1 MSKISKRK
9 DGIQVDPRAII
20 VKEGFNVREDMG
32 DLEALSESIVSI
44 GLQVPL
50 MVKKVRGEEQ
60 YELVDGHRR
69 LAAIMLAIEKGHDI
83 KYVDTSTFV
92 GNEEDRIFSMIATG
106 VGQKTLNDV
115 EQSEAIKRLTMFG
128 YSVEEIAKKIGKSV
142 PHVYNLV
149 KISGLPKV
157 IKQKVSEGLIS
168 ATVVL
173 QIVREKD
180 NVEEQIAIVESAINN
195 AQESAKDG
203 AVKKATA
210 KNVVGMVKVKSP
222 MQKLKE
228 VKKKLEDLAIVNDK
242 TNLLNDIFEALN
254 TKDVDEIVEMFEN

>member
-1 MSKISKRK
+1 MSKVSKRK

-32 DLEALSESIVSI
+32 DLEALSESIVQI

-50 MVKKVRGEEQ
+50 MVKKVRGEDK

-69 LAAIMLAIEKGHDI
+69 LAAIMLAIENGHDI
-83 KYVDTSTFV
+83 KYVDTSTFL

-106 VGQKTLNDV
+106 VGQKTLNEV

-149 KISGLPKV
+149 KVSTLPKV
-157 IKQKVSEGLIS
+157 IKDKISHGLIS

-180 NVEEQIAIVESAINN
+180 NVEEQVSIVENAINN
-195 AQESAKDG
+195 AKESSKDG
-203 AVKKATA
+203 TIKKATA
-210 KNVVGMVKVKSP
+210 KNVDGMLRVKSP

-228 VKKKLEDLAIVNDK
+228 VQKKLKDLQIVNDK
-242 TNLLNDIFEALN
+242 TNLLNEIFDALN
-254 TKDVDEIVEMFEN
+254 KKDVDEIVNFLQE

>member
-1 MSKISKRK
+1 MNKVTKRK

-32 DLEALSESIVSI
+32 DLQALSESIVAI

-69 LAAIMLAIEKGHDI
+69 LAAIMLAIENGHDI
-83 KYVDTSTFV
+83 KYVDTSTFI

-106 VGQKTLNDV
+106 VGQKTLNEV

-149 KISGLPKV
+149 KISSLPKL
-157 IKQKVSEGLIS
+157 IKEKISQGLIS

-195 AQESAKDG
+195 AQEKSKDG
-203 AVKKATA
+203 VVKKATA
-210 KNVVGMVKVKSP
+210 KNVDGMVKVKSP

-228 VKKKLEDLAIVNDK
+228 VKKKLEQLEIVNDK
-242 TNLLNDIFEALN
+242 TNLLNQIFEALN
-254 TKDVDEIVEMFEN
+254 TKEVDEIVEMFEE

>member
-1 MSKISKRK
+1 MNKVTKRK

-32 DLEALSESIVSI
+32 DLKALSESVVAI

-69 LAAIMLAIEKGHDI
+69 LAAIMLAIENGHDI
-83 KYVDTSTFV
+83 KYVDTSTFI

-106 VGQKTLNDV
+106 VGQKTLNEV

-149 KISGLPKV
+149 KISSLPKL
-157 IKQKVSEGLIS
+157 IKEKISQGLIS

-195 AQESAKDG
+195 AQEKAKDG
-203 AVKKATA
+203 VVKKATA
-210 KNVVGMVKVKSP
+210 KNVDGMVKVKSP

-228 VKKKLEDLAIVNDK
+228 VKKKLEQLEIVNDK
-242 TNLLNDIFEALN
+242 TNLLNQIFEALN
-254 TKDVDEIVEMFEN
+254 TKEVDEIVEMFEE